1 VIQFLLL
8 PGLGSD
14 GRVGYAQRS
23 LPYNVITPDYI
34 LPFKNEELPAYAKR
48 MLASLIAQKLIDLNA
63 PIVLAGISMGGALA
77 QEMSRLIEAR
87 AIVLLG
93 SLRKGSELRPL
104 IYWYGKLFISY
115 VPLWVHDVSPV
126 FVPMAMERLSNVS
139 EQDITLSETM
149 YRELPKEIFRT
160 GLSMLARWQGCPI
173 TTPLFRIHGELD
185 HIIPLERTTGVD
197 LVVSGAKHLVA
208 VSHPEIV
215 NPAIEKFLK
224 PLLDK

>member
-1 VIQFLLL
+1 MQFLLL

-14 GRVGYAQRS
+14 GRVGHAQRS

-34 LPFKNEELPAYAKR
+34 LPLRNEELPAYAQR
-48 MLASLIAQKLIDLNA
+48 MLDTLIEQKIIDLTA

-104 IYWYGKLFISY
+104 IYQYGKHVISY
-115 VPLWVHDVSPV
+115 VPLWAHDVSIRI
-126 FVPMAMERLSNVS
+126 VPMAMERLSNVS
-139 EQDITLSETM
+139 DEDILLSEAM
-149 YRELPKEIFRT
+149 YRELPKEIFRS
-160 GLSMLARWQGCPI
+160 GLRMLAHWEGCPI

-185 HIIPLERTTGVD
+185 HIIPLERTRGVD
-197 LVVSGAKHLVA
+197 LVVPGAKHLVA
-208 VSHPEIV
+208 VSNPEIV
-215 NPAIEKFLK
+215 NPAIEAFLN
-224 PLLDK
+224 PLLRN

>member
-14 GRVGYAQRS
+14 GRIGHAQRS

-34 LPFKNEELPAYAKR
+34 LPLRNEELPSYAKR
-48 MLASLIAQKLIDLNA
+48 MLDSLMEQKIIDLNV

-93 SLRKGSELRPL
+93 SLRRGSELRPL
-104 IYWYGKLFISY
+104 IYQYGKHLISF
-115 VPLWVHDVSPV
+115 VPLWAHDVSIRI
-126 FVPMAMERLSNVS
+126 VPMAMERISNIS
-139 EQDITLSETM
+139 NQDIALSEIM

-160 GLSMLARWQGCPI
+160 GLRMLARWQGCSI
-173 TTPLFRIHGELD
+173 TAPLFRVHGEFD
-185 HIIPLERTTGVD
+185 HIIPLERIKGVD
-197 LVVSGAKHLVA
+197 LVVPGARHLVA
-208 VSHPEIV
+208 VSNPEIV
-215 NPAIEKFLK
+215 NPAIEKFLN
-224 PLLDK
+224 PLLEK